1 MKQRVIRPKAPP
13 GVASRS
19 GHEVLDTAIADRL
32 LSNRLITIRAERLET
47 NDDRTVD
54 VVFSAGAEYR
64 QFWGRELLSLEGCN
78 LERLNSR
85 LSPVL
90 LNHDKGSVI
99 GVVES
104 ARIEG
109 TEGIA
114 TLRFSKSRL
123 GDEVYQDILDGIRG
137 QISCGYQINKYEI
150 DETNE
155 RDPLFTVTDWTP
167 FEISVVAYAADPNA
181 VVKRDDFMK
190 PLEVDGTRSVPT
202 TEEPTTEDDGTRSVP
217 TTEEPTTEEED
228 TMDPKEAIRLAQA
241 AGVPELG
248 MRAIQEDWTLAQ
260 LEEQIRAAAQPTPT
274 PTPIPTPT
282 PTPTP
287 APVARREDEP
297 TPADP
302 EPAPE
307 AAQEEAAEQE
317 DEPEPEP
324 SAEDSERVSRIY
336 DLGQEYNEREMAID
350 AISENLS
357 IEEFQK
363 RLLEKNR
370 ENKRAAASQD
380 IPERITLD
388 PKDQRNF
395 RVANLLY
402 FLANNKAGTRGGQEF
417 EICQEEVNLR
427 QKQGLLTQGTPIPPA
442 IFDERQIGAA
452 VRALNVGTNTAGG
465 YTVDDE
471 LLTDSFIDLLMEYT
485 AATGLVTRLDDL
497 MGNLTFPR
505 QDARATAQW
514 VGETTAAAE
523 QNPTF
528 DVVQMSPKHLRA
540 WTRVSTQLLRQSSIS
555 VEQFLRRDLARAVAK
570 AMDSAILTGTGSSNQ
585 PKGIAALG
593 SDRLTVD
600 YPSDGDLDYDSV
612 LACEEKLADKN
623 ALMGRLAWVISP
635 KMRKAGRKT
644 AELGTGTSR
653 PIFRDGKMID
663 YPAHVTTQV
672 DNTDASGKGYL
683 ANWEEMIL
691 GCWGSIDVIVNPYSE
706 DKEGFVR
713 ISIGQMCDLA
723 ARHVESFVELKKGA

>member
-1 MKQRVIRPKAPP
+1 
-13 GVASRS
+13 
-19 GHEVLDTAIADRL
+19 
-32 LSNRLITIRAERLET
+32 
-47 NDDRTVD
+47 
-54 VVFSAGAEYR
+54 
-64 QFWGRELLSLEGCN
+64 
-78 LERLNSR
+78 
-85 LSPVL
+85 
-90 LNHDKGSVI
+90 
-99 GVVES
+99 
-104 ARIEG
+104 
-109 TEGIA
+109 
-114 TLRFSKSRL
+114 
-123 GDEVYQDILDGIRG
+123 
-137 QISCGYQINKYEI
+137 
-150 DETNE
+150 
-155 RDPLFTVTDWTP
+155 
-167 FEISVVAYAADPNA
+167 
-181 VVKRDDFMK
+181 
-190 PLEVDGTRSVPT
+190 
-202 TEEPTTEDDGTRSVP
+202 
-217 TTEEPTTEEED
+217 
-228 TMDPKEAIRLAQA
+228 
-241 AGVPELG
+241 

-260 LEEQIRAAAQPTPT
+260 LEEQIRNATQQASESPPTP
-274 PTPIPTPT
+274 PTPDPEPEL
-282 PTPTP
+282 P
-287 APVARREDEP
+287 EDEP
-297 TPADP
+297 EEEP
-302 EPAPE
+302 EP
-307 AAQEEAAEQE
+307 E
-317 DEPEPEP
+317 DAPEPEP
-324 SAEDSERVSRIY
+324 SAEDGERVARIY

-357 IEEFQK
+357 IEDFQK

-417 EICQEEVNLR
+417 EICQEEITLR

-612 LACEEKLADKN
+612 LSCEEKLADKN
-623 ALMGRLAWVISP
+623 ALMGRLAWVVSP

-653 PIFRDGKMID
+653 PIFRDGRMID

-672 DNTDASGKGYL
+672 DNTDKSGKGYL

>member
-1 MKQRVIRPKAPP
+1 MKQRVIKIKAPP
-13 GVASRS
+13 AVANRS
-19 GHEVLDTAIADRL
+19 GHEILDSAIAERL
-32 LSNRLITIRAERLET
+32 LSNRLITIRADGLEQ
-47 NDDRTVD
+47 NDTRTVD

-64 QFWGRELLSLEGCN
+64 QWWGREQLSIAGCN

-99 GVVES
+99 GVVEG

-114 TLRFSKSRL
+114 TLRFSKSAL
-123 GDEVYQDILDGIRG
+123 GEEVYQDILDGIRG
-137 QISCGYQINKYEI
+137 QISCGYQIHKYEI

-155 RDPLFTVTDWTP
+155 RDPLFNVTDWTP
-167 FEISVVAYAADPNA
+167 YEISVVAYAADPNA
-181 VVKRDDFMK
+181 VVKRDDFMQPTPQP
-190 PLEVDGTRSVPT
+190 PLSGGQEG
-202 TEEPTTEDDGTRSVP
+202 
-217 TTEEPTTEEED
+217 TTEEEE
-228 TMDPKEAIRLAQA
+228 TMDPKEAIRLAHA
-241 AGVPELG
+241 AGLPELG
-248 MRAIQEDWTLAQ
+248 VRAIQEEWTQAQ
-260 LEEQIRAAAQPTPT
+260 LEEQIRNATQQASESPPTP
-274 PTPIPTPT
+274 
-282 PTPTP
+282 P
-287 APVARREDEP
+287 AP
-297 TPADP
+297 DP
-302 EPAPE
+302 EPE
-307 AAQEEAAEQE
+307 QEEEQEAVPEQE
-317 DEPEPEP
+317 DAPEPEP
-324 SAEDSERVSRIY
+324 SAEDSARVSRIY
-336 DLGQEYNEREMAID
+336 DLGQEYNEREMAIE

-357 IEEFQK
+357 IEDFQK

-417 EICQEEVNLR
+417 EICQEEISLR

-452 VRALNVGTNTAGG
+452 IRALNVGTNTAGG
-465 YTVDDE
+465 YIVDDE
-471 LLTDSFIDLLMEYT
+471 LLAGSFIDLLLEYT
-485 AATGLVTRLDDL
+485 AATHLVTRLDDL

-505 QDARATAQW
+505 QDARSTAQW
-514 VGETTAAAE
+514 VGETAAAAE

-528 DVVQMSPKHLRA
+528 DIVQMTPKHLRA
-540 WTRVSTQLLRQSSIS
+540 WTRASTQLLRQSSIS
-555 VEQFLRRDLARAVAK
+555 IEQFLRRDLARAIAK
-570 AMDSAILTGTGSSNQ
+570 AMDAAILTGTGASNQ
-585 PKGIAALG
+585 PTGIAALG

-600 YPSDGDLDYDSV
+600 YPNSGDLNYDSV
-612 LACEEKLADKN
+612 LSCEEKLAEKN
-623 ALMGRLAWVISP
+623 ALMGRLAWVVSP

-644 AELGTGTSR
+644 PELGDGTSR

-672 DNTDASGKGYL
+672 DNTDKSGKGYL
-683 ANWEEMIL
+683 ANWEEMVL
-691 GCWGSIDVIVNPYSE
+691 GCWGAIDVIVNPYSE

-713 ISIGQMCDLA
+713 ISVGQMCDLA
-723 ARHVESFVELKKGA
+723 ARHVESFVELKKAA

>member
-32 LSNRLITIRAERLET
+32 LSNRLITIRAEGLEA

-64 QFWGRELLSLEGCN
+64 QFWGREQLSLEGCN

-123 GDEVYQDILDGIRG
+123 GEEVYQDILDGIRG
-137 QISCGYQINKYEI
+137 QISCGYQIDKYEI

-181 VVKRDDFMK
+181 VVKRDDFMQ
-190 PLEVDGTRSVPT
+190 PLEVDGTRSV
-202 TEEPTTEDDGTRSVP
+202 PTTEDDGTRSVP
-217 TTEEPTTEEED
+217 TTEEPTTEEEEE

-241 AGVPELG
+241 AGLPELG
-248 MRAIQEDWTLAQ
+248 VRAIQEDWTEAQ
-260 LEEQIRAAAQPTPT
+260 LLEHIRSADGSPPPETPPTPP
-274 PTPIPTPT
+274 PTP
-282 PTPTP
+282 
-287 APVARREDEP
+287 
-297 TPADP
+297 DP
-302 EPAPE
+302 EPDAQEDEQDDAPE
-307 AAQEEAAEQE
+307 QAP
-317 DEPEPEP
+317 EPEPEP
-324 SAEDSERVSRIY
+324 TAEDSERVTRIY

-350 AISENLS
+350 AISENIS

-417 EICQEEVNLR
+417 EICQEEISLR

-452 VRALNVGTNTAGG
+452 IRALNVGTNTAGG

-505 QDARATAQW
+505 QDARSTAQW

-570 AMDSAILTGTGSSNQ
+570 AMDS
-585 PKGIAALG
+585 P
-593 SDRLTVD
+593 
-600 YPSDGDLDYDSV
+600 P
-612 LACEEKLADKN
+612 
-623 ALMGRLAWVISP
+623 
-635 KMRKAGRKT
+635 
-644 AELGTGTSR
+644 
-653 PIFRDGKMID
+653 F
-663 YPAHVTTQV
+663 
-672 DNTDASGKGYL
+672 
-683 ANWEEMIL
+683 
-691 GCWGSIDVIVNPYSE
+691 
-706 DKEGFVR
+706 
-713 ISIGQMCDLA
+713 
-723 ARHVESFVELKKGA
+723 